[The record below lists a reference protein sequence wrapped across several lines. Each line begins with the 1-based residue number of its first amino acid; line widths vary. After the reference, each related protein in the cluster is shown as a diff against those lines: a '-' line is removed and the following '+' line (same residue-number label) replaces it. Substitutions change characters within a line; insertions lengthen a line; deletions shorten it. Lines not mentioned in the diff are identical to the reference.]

1 MTDDRPRLPLPPSG
15 FKLASATERAGG
27 EALTVITPDYDDRGL
42 GAEPSPGRMPPSA
55 RSADSTRAG
64 RRSLDPFDA
73 YGDRTASRPFA
84 LRLPEPIDLA
94 LRQIAAERHTQPLRV
109 VDQAL
114 YDYLVKLGRLP
125 AAPDA

>member
-1 MTDDRPRLPLPPSG
+1 MTDERARLPLPRSG
-15 FKLASATERAGG
+15 FKLAAAPDKAAA
-27 EALTVITPDYDDRGL
+27 EAPALVTPNYGDKDL
-42 GAEPSPGRMPPSA
+42 GAGASPA
-55 RSADSTRAG
+55 RSASPASSAG
-64 RRSLDPFDA
+64 AERVSRRSLDPFEA

-114 YDYLVKLGRLP
+114 HDYLVKLGRLP
-125 AAPDA
+125 ATPDA

>member
-1 MTDDRPRLPLPPSG
+1 MTDERARLPLPRSG
-15 FKLASATERAGG
+15 FKLATATDKGAA
-27 EALTVITPDYDDRGL
+27 EAPAVVTPNYGDRDL
-42 GAEPSPGRMPPSA
+42 GAGPSPAGVAPPS
-55 RSADSTRAG
+55 SSSTATRVS

-114 YDYLVKLGRLP
+114 HDYLVKLGRLP